1 MKPEEIKNTMPD
13 INQMHPFDRA
23 VELAATSPCTYQ
35 GHFPQTY
42 ANMVGP
48 FGGIIA
54 AVILNGILSH
64 KERQGDPVSLTVNF
78 AGPITD
84 APFELAVRLIRTNR
98 SNQHWAAEL
107 TQDSQVAATATA
119 VLATRQE
126 TWMMSEAR
134 APAAPKPED
143 VESWSAPPEPNWIKR
158 FDIKFILGD
167 LTLSGQPAKDSES
180 LLWVRDEPE
189 RPLDFLSLAAIS
201 DVFFPRVFI
210 RRQKLGVSST
220 ISITT
225 YFHADPTGLV
235 RQASRP
241 ILAAARGQRF
251 YRGYFDQVAELWS
264 DEGELLA
271 SSIQMVYFKD

>member
-1 MKPEEIKNTMPD
+1 
-13 INQMHPFDRA
+13 MHPFDQA
-23 VELAATSPCTYQ
+23 VELLETPSHSFQ
-35 GHFPQTY
+35 GHIPQTY

-48 FGGIIA
+48 FGGIIV

-64 KERQGDPVSLTVNF
+64 KESQGDPVSLTVNF
-78 AGPITD
+78 AGPIAD
-84 APFELAVRLIRTNR
+84 APFEITGRLMRTNR
-98 SNQHWAAEL
+98 SNQHWIAEL
-107 TQDSQVAATATA
+107 TQDSQVAATAT
-119 VLATRQE
+119 VILAKRQE
-126 TWMMSEAR
+126 TWKMPEAR
-134 APAAPKPED
+134 TPAAPKPDE
-143 VESWSAPPEPNWIKR
+143 VESWSAPPGPNWIQR
-158 FDIKFILGD
+158 YDFKFIRGE

-210 RRQKLGVSST
+210 RRQTLGVSST
-220 ISITT
+220 VSITT
-225 YFHADPTGLV
+225 YLHADASSLN

-251 YRGYFDQVAELWS
+251 YRGYYDQVAELWS

-271 SSIQMVYFKD
+271 SSVQMVYFKD